1 MTVGEF
7 KSKFAESKY
16 DDLEI
21 SVHKS
26 DKFQLTCSTT
36 VPIDS
41 ARRGFDWTSGQVVL
55 EPKFELSTSQSV
67 LDENLVKRAREE
79 SAENTRLLKILA
91 QISMIASN
99 MVDSESKNAIREELK
114 KVSRHD

>member
-7 KSKFAESKY
+7 KSKFADSKY
-16 DDLEI
+16 DDLEMAV
-21 SVHKS
+21 SKS
-26 DKFQLTCSTT
+26 DKFQLRCSTT
-36 VPIDS
+36 VKVAS
-41 ARRGFDWTSGQVVL
+41 ARRGFDWTSGQVVI
-55 EPKFELSTSQSV
+55 EPEFALSTSQSV
-67 LDENLVKRAREE
+67 LDSNLVSAAREY
-79 SAENTRLLKILA
+79 SSENTRLLKILA